1 MVIYHYVG
9 RIWRILVTPIFNT
22 TYMIINRYYADEPVN
37 INIQSLINII
47 QDNSWV
53 ITNKKGKGKLPLF
66 SGNRERVNSI
76 YAGD

>member
-1 MVIYHYVG
+1 
-9 RIWRILVTPIFNT
+9 
-22 TYMIINRYYADEPVN
+22 MIINRYYADEPVN

-47 QDNSWV
+47 QDNNWV

-76 YAGD
+76 YAGE